1 MIAAWQVR
9 PPRLVMIAAAV
20 LAVGVAAWYVLGASS
35 SDESAPSRAAFVA
48 AAYDRT
54 LGNPKAPVVAI
65 EYAAP
70 QCPVCAHFNAEG
82 IPSLRA
88 QYIDTGKVF
97 YVFRVFPIGPADV
110 PAESIARCL
119 PADNYFQFIDLLY
132 RNQAKWD
139 PEYGVTDVQGGL
151 VAMARIAG
159 MNEGRTL
166 ACIADKDEKQM
177 LLEADGDKFADDPHY
192 KNYPA
197 IPVRLAAV
205 DAGKSIVSHQRI
217 HAPEREPV

>member
-1 MIAAWQVR
+1 MGRNHI
-9 PPRLVMIAAAV
+9 LLGLIAAAV
-20 LAVGVAAWYVLGASS
+20 LAVGVAAWYVLGSGS
-35 SDESAPSRAAFVA
+35 SDDQPATSAAFVPT
-48 AAYDRT
+48 AYDRT
-54 LGNPKAPVVAI
+54 LGNPKAPIVAI

-70 QCPVCAHFNAEG
+70 QCPVCARFNAEG
-82 IPSLRA
+82 IPSLRS

-159 MNEGRTL
+159 MNEGQAL
-166 ACIADKDEKQM
+166 ACIADKDEQKRI
-177 LLEADGDKFADDPHY
+177 ADGQQDAMSRYGINGTPTFVINGEVQTPGAMWPDIKAKLDSL
-192 KNYPA
+192 
-197 IPVRLAAV
+197 LA
-205 DAGKSIVSHQRI
+205 KK
-217 HAPEREPV
+217 